1 MEMKFVFQINMK
13 VNARDGGKLATSST
27 AATTVFIQRKEI
39 PKKIPLDW
47 KNYFLRNS
55 TDIEFSIKSN
65 VVEESIRT
73 IRKIDETNFPIILH
87 FTDNKENIN
96 SAFYDENIIE
106 IDFSI
111 CHGEIIEFCH
121 Y

>member
-1 MEMKFVFQINMK
+1 MTHFVHK
-13 VNARDGGKLATSST
+13 KLKKCSKWISNCFHKPRSSG
-27 AATTVFIQRKEI
+27 AKLRRKI
-39 PKKIPLDW
+39 SLNR
-47 KNYFLRNS
+47 KNYFLREL

-65 VVEESIRT
+65 VVRVKARPDPGE
-73 IRKIDETNFPIILH
+73 KNDGANFPIILH
-87 FTDNKENIN
+87 SNDNKENTN
-96 SAFYDENIIE
+96 FSSDENIIE